1 VEYKTKENWMLLKR
15 QIVKSAAVAAALIAS
30 LTFTHM
36 MESQGCVVAHSVG
49 EVGGPDSDG
58 GYLAP
63 NHWQLNL
70 DYRHLYS
77 FRHYVGSVEQVYR
90 TEGKSNVRNR
100 VNLFDASLTYQISPR
115 FSVQGNFPLE
125 FASRRYYI
133 GEGTLGPGVPGV
145 NLVGDFGLSGVG
157 DVSFMGQGWVWNP
170 KSNPSHNIQIGL
182 GVQMPTGRDNIQ
194 NRFVAIPGQPAGTY
208 TADYSVQ
215 PGIGVWAI
223 PFAVESFQAIS
234 KSTQAYFNGSYLVTP
249 SETNG
254 VANVSPLGTPE
265 PTQDAKVS
273 AADEYLLQAGFA
285 YMVAKVHGVTVTG
298 GLRKEGVPA
307 HDLIGGNEGF
317 RRPGYA
323 VSLEP
328 GIIYSMKN
336 GHDLITANIDRAI
349 YRNRIA
355 SVPDMQLGGH
365 GDAAFAD
372 WLWLASFQH
381 RF

>member
-1 VEYKTKENWMLLKR
+1 MSFQKHRVSLWLG
-15 QIVKSAAVAAALIAS
+15 IAAALLATNVGINQLSA
-30 LTFTHM
+30 
-36 MESQGCVVAHSVG
+36 QGCVVAHSVG

-58 GYLAP
+58 GYLGAG
-63 NHWQLNL
+63 QFQFNL
-70 DYRHLYS
+70 EYRHLYS

-90 TEGKSNVRNR
+90 IQGGSNVRNR
-100 VNLFDASLTYQISPR
+100 INLVDASLTYQITPR
-115 FSVQGNFPLE
+115 FSVEGNIPVE
-125 FASRRYYI
+125 WASRRYFI
-133 GEGTLGPGVPGV
+133 APGSLGNGAPGVT
-145 NLVGDFGLSGVG
+145 LIGDFGLSGVG
-157 DVSFMGQGWVWNP
+157 DVSFQAQGWVWNP
-170 KSNPSHNIQIGL
+170 KKNPSHNIQVGL

-194 NRFVAIPGQPAGTY
+194 NNMVAILGQPAVNS
-208 TADYSVQ
+208 TADYSIQ

-223 PFAVESFQAIS
+223 PFSVNSFQAIS
-234 KSTQAYFNGSYLVTP
+234 HSVQAYFNGSYLVTP

-254 VANVSPLGTPE
+254 VANTSPLGTAE
-265 PTQDAKVS
+265 PKQDAYVS

-285 YMVAKVHGVTVTG
+285 YQVEKVKGLTATA

-323 VSLEP
+323 VSFEP
-328 GIIYSMKN
+328 GVLYSMHK
-336 GHDLITANIDRAI
+336 GHDLLTANIDRAI

-355 SVPDMQLGGH
+355 SVPDLQLGAH

-372 WLWLASFQH
+372 WLWLAGFQH

>member
-1 VEYKTKENWMLLKR
+1 MFIKR
-15 QIVKSAAVAAALIAS
+15 QGVRIGLCATLGLLASFGFTIKSSA
-30 LTFTHM
+30 
-36 MESQGCVVAHSVG
+36 QGCVVAHSVG
-49 EVGGPDSDG
+49 GVGGPDSDG
-58 GYLAP
+58 GYLGAG
-63 NHWQLNL
+63 HWQINF

-100 VNLFDASLTYQISPR
+100 VNLFNAALTYQITPR
-115 FSVQGNFPLE
+115 FSVVGDVPFE
-125 FASRRYYI
+125 FASRRAFI
-133 GEGTLGPGVPGV
+133 AAHSINGAPADTLVF
-145 NLVGDFGLSGVG
+145 DYGLSGVG
-157 DVSFMGQGWVWNP
+157 DISFVGQGWLWNP
-170 KSNPSHNIQIGL
+170 KSNPKHNIQIGI

-194 NRFVAIPGQPAGTY
+194 NNFAETPGQPATNS
-208 TADYSVQ
+208 TADYSIQ

-223 PFAVESFQAIS
+223 PFSVESFQAVTPS
-234 KSTQAYFNGSYLVTP
+234 LQAHFNGSYLTTP
-249 SETNG
+249 DETNG
-254 VANVSPLGTPE
+254 VANASPSGFPA
-265 PTQDAKVS
+265 PAPQNAKVS

-285 YMVAKVHGVTVTG
+285 YMVAKVKGLTVTA

-323 VSLEP
+323 VSFEP
-328 GIIYSMKN
+328 GVVYSMKN
-336 GHDLITANIDRAI
+336 GHDVFTANIDRAL

-355 SVPDMQLGGH
+355 SVPDMQLGAH

-372 WLWLASFQH
+372 WLWLGSFQH

>member
-1 VEYKTKENWMLLKR
+1 MGFERQLVRFGLSAGLGLLAAIGSTR
-15 QIVKSAAVAAALIAS
+15 QMDA
-30 LTFTHM
+30 
-36 MESQGCVVAHSVG
+36 QGCVVAHSVG
-49 EVGGPDSDG
+49 EVGGPDSAG

-63 NHWQLNL
+63 KHWQFTL

-90 TEGKSNVRNR
+90 LQGNSEVRNR
-100 VNLFDASLTYQISPR
+100 INLVDAGLTYQITPR
-115 FSVQGNFPLE
+115 FSVEGNVPVE
-125 FASRRYYI
+125 WASRRYFIAAGSLGGGSPASTII
-133 GEGTLGPGVPGV
+133 G
-145 NLVGDFGLSGVG
+145 DYGLSGVG
-157 DVSFMGQGWVWNP
+157 DISFQGQGWIWDP
-170 KSNPSHNIQIGL
+170 SKNPSHNIQVGL

-194 NRFVAIPGQPAGTY
+194 NHLVEIPGQPALNA
-208 TADYSVQ
+208 TADYSIQ

-223 PFAVESFQAIS
+223 PVSVASFQAIT
-234 KSTQAYFNGSYLVTP
+234 KSMQAYFNGSYLVTP

-254 VANVSPLGTPE
+254 VANASPPGFPA
-265 PTQDAKVS
+265 PAPQNAQVS
-273 AADEYLLQAGFA
+273 AADEYLLKLGVA
-285 YMVAKVHGVTVTG
+285 YSVAKVKGLTVTG

-307 HDLIGGNEGF
+307 HDLIGGDEGF

-328 GIIYSMKN
+328 GVLYSMHG
-336 GHDLITANIDRAI
+336 GHDLITANIDRAV

-355 SVPDMQLGGH
+355 SVPDMELHTH

>member
-1 VEYKTKENWMLLKR
+1 MLFKK
-15 QIVKSAAVAAALIAS
+15 QIALFGVSASVAILGLLALTPQAR
-30 LTFTHM
+30 
-36 MESQGCVVAHSVG
+36 SQGCVVAHSVG
-49 EVGGPDSDG
+49 GVGGPDSDG
-58 GYLAP
+58 GYLGAG
-63 NHWQLNL
+63 HWQINF

-77 FRHYVGSVEQVYR
+77 FRHFVGSVEQVYR

-100 VNLFDASLTYQISPR
+100 VNLFNAGLTYQITPR
-115 FSVQGNFPLE
+115 FSVEGNIPME
-125 FASRRYYI
+125 FASRRAFI
-133 GEGTLGPGVPGV
+133 AAHSINGGPANTLVF
-145 NLVGDFGLSGVG
+145 DYGLSGVG
-157 DVSFMGQGWVWNP
+157 DISFQGQGWIWNP
-170 KSNPSHNIQIGL
+170 KKNPSHNIQIGL

-194 NRFVAIPGQPAGTY
+194 NNFAEIPGQPATNS

-223 PFAVESFQAIS
+223 PFSIESFQAITPS
-234 KSTQAYFNGSYLVTP
+234 VQAYFNGSYLTTP
-249 SETNG
+249 AETNG
-254 VANVSPLGTPE
+254 VANASPAGFPAAAPE
-265 PTQDAKVS
+265 NAKVS

-285 YMVAKVHGVTVTG
+285 YMVAKVKGLTATA

-323 VSLEP
+323 VSFEP
-328 GIIYSMKN
+328 GVVYSMKN
-336 GHDLITANIDRAI
+336 GHDVITANIDRAL

-372 WLWLASFQH
+372 WLWLGSFQH

>member
-1 VEYKTKENWMLLKR
+1 MLLKR

>member
-1 VEYKTKENWMLLKR
+1 MSFERQLVRCGML
-15 QIVKSAAVAAALIAS
+15 VVAVL
-30 LTFTHM
+30 LTGIGVVQK
-36 MESQGCVVAHSVG
+36 MEAQGCVVAHSVG
-49 EVGGPDSDG
+49 EIGGPDSEG

-63 NHWQLNL
+63 GHWELTF

-77 FRHYVGSVEQVYR
+77 FRHFVGSVEQVYR

-100 VNLFDASLTYQISPR
+100 VNLFDAGLTYQITPR
-115 FSVQGNFPLE
+115 FSVEGNVPVE

-133 GEGTLGPGVPGV
+133 GVGTLGGGVPAV
-145 NLVGDFGLSGVG
+145 PLVGDFGLSGMG
-157 DVSFMGQGWVWNP
+157 DISFMGQGWIWNP
-170 KSNPSHNIQIGL
+170 KNNPSHNIQIGI

-194 NRFVAIPGQPAGTY
+194 NKFAVIPGTPPSNQ
-208 TADYSVQ
+208 TADYSIQ

-223 PFAVESFQAIS
+223 PFSVQSFQAIS
-234 KSTQAYFNGSYLVTP
+234 HSVQAYFNGSYLVTP

-254 VANVSPLGTPE
+254 VANISPLGTPQ
-265 PTQDAKVS
+265 PPQNAYVS
-273 AADEYLLQAGFA
+273 AADEYLLQAGFS
-285 YMVAKVHGVTVTG
+285 YMVAKVKGLTLVG

-307 HDLIGGNEGF
+307 HDLIGGDEGF

-328 GIIYSMKN
+328 GVVYGFKN
-336 GHDLITANIDRAI
+336 GHDVITANIDRAV

-355 SVPDMQLGGH
+355 SVPDMQLGTH